1 MTEAEKILQQVIN
14 KDYTMSKDQGTIEA
28 FRSTLTGSNN
38 PIRQIA
44 DVATKSNKNMI
55 ISAALMLGAGLVL
68 KNGRLMK
75 NAASNMRNFID
86 GYYKP
91 GIGKIGK
98 SGLLVKEGIKGT
110 LKGTRKLRDI
120 NIDLAKTQTGL
131 EPAIKQSL
139 DEIIGAKNIIL
150 KNKVNWIDGNIAGKL
165 TDTARASIT
174 NLDKKLLGEINN
186 AFALKVRKE
195 GIEAAMKSSLY
206 NVIKPMATYKQ
217 YGKASGKGAFNLLA
231 KDMGIKDYEVL
242 NTGLA
247 PWKKGLKNALKT
259 GKLNVANF
267 KINQLQNPVQDIMI
281 SKQGKAA
288 FLAYEKGLM
297 KKGASVKK
305 LQQFFVDA
313 GWKPIKDSK
322 NRFSIGKGKYEQYI
336 TIKKTGKGTTHIQ
349 FTPARKGN
357 YHWGGFNGN
366 LVFNEKLHKGKVG
379 VFGTDVYDVPLDSLG
394 KLRPTT
400 LLNVSNA
407 KYLKVPTIKS
417 KKVPK
422 FTARNKVNTN
432 SYNKKVKEK
441 IVPELEEVKSKKYGI
456 PETKEYSKDVEEYFG
471 IFGKSTKDR
480 AHLSQYTRATKSWNQ
495 DVADYYKHY
504 TSVTNG
510 TATRSQILEFNK
522 ARAKLGWD
530 VIGPPVVGTA
540 ALAAYSVSDRNE
552 D

>member
-1 MTEAEKILQQVIN
+1 MTETEKILQQLAN
-14 KDYTMSKDQGTIEA
+14 KEKGSIDA
-28 FRSTLTGSNN
+28 FRSTAKKASNLATGS
-38 PIRQIA
+38 
-44 DVATKSNKNMI
+44 TKGML
-55 ISAALMLGAGLVL
+55 ISSALMLGAGLVL
-68 KNGRLMK
+68 KNGRIMR
-75 NAASNMRNFID
+75 NAASNMRNYID

-91 GIGKIGK
+91 GIGKVGQI
-98 SGLLVKEGIKGT
+98 GLLAREGFKGT
-110 LKGTRKLRDI
+110 SKGFRKLADV
-120 NIDLAKTQTGL
+120 NIDLAKTKVGL

-150 KNKVNWIDGNIAGKL
+150 KNQTNWVGGNMAGKL

-174 NLDKKLLGEINN
+174 TLDKKLLGELNN

-195 GIEAAMKSSLY
+195 GIEAAMKSPLHD
-206 NVIKPMATYKQ
+206 VIKPMATYKQ
-217 YGKASGKGAFNLLA
+217 YGKASGKGAFRKLRE
-231 KDMGIKDYEVL
+231 DMDIRDPEIL
-242 NTGLA
+242 TTGLS

-267 KINQLQNPVQDIMI
+267 KINQLQNPVQDIMM

-297 KKGASVKK
+297 KEGTHIGK
-305 LQQFFVDA
+305 LQRFFVKA

-322 NRFSIGKGKYEQYI
+322 NRFSIGKGKYEQFI

-366 LVFNEKLHKGKVG
+366 LVFNEKLHKGRVG
-379 VFGTDVYDVPLDSLG
+379 VFGTDVYDVPLDTLG

-417 KKVPK
+417 KEVPK
-422 FTARNKVNTN
+422 FTSPNKVSTN
-432 SYNKKVKEK
+432 SYNKKVEK
-441 IVPELEEVKSKKYGI
+441 IVPELEDVKTKRYGI
-456 PETKEYSKDVEEYFG
+456 KETKEYSKDVEEYFG
-471 IFGKSTKDR
+471 ILGKSTKDR
-480 AHLSQYTRATKSWNQ
+480 AHLSQYTRATKTWNQ

-510 TATRSQILEFNK
+510 TATPEQVFAFNK
-522 ARAKLGWD
+522 ARLKLGLD
-530 VIGPPVVGTA
+530 VIGPPA
-540 ALAAYSVSDRNE
+540 AGMATLKGISSLSDSE

>member
-1 MTEAEKILQQVIN
+1 MTETEKILQQLAN
-14 KDYTMSKDQGTIEA
+14 KEKGSIDA
-28 FRSTLTGSNN
+28 FRSTAKKASNLATGS
-38 PIRQIA
+38 
-44 DVATKSNKNMI
+44 TKGML
-55 ISAALMLGAGLVL
+55 ISSALMLGAGLVL
-68 KNGRLMK
+68 KNGRIMR
-75 NAASNMRNFID
+75 NAASNMRNYID

-91 GIGKIGK
+91 GIGKVGQI
-98 SGLLVKEGIKGT
+98 GLLAREGFKGT
-110 LKGTRKLRDI
+110 SKGFRKLADV
-120 NIDLAKTQTGL
+120 NIDLAKTKVGL

-150 KNKVNWIDGNIAGKL
+150 KNQTNWVGGNMAGKL

-174 NLDKKLLGEINN
+174 TLDKKLLGELNN

-195 GIEAAMKSSLY
+195 GIEAAMKSPLY
-206 NVIKPMATYKQ
+206 YVIKPMATYKQ
-217 YGKASGKGAFNLLA
+217 YGKASGKGAFRKLRE
-231 KDMGIKDYEVL
+231 DMDIRDPEIL
-242 NTGLA
+242 TTGLS

-267 KINQLQNPVQDIMI
+267 KINQLQNPVQDIMM

-297 KKGASVKK
+297 KEGTHIGK
-305 LQQFFVDA
+305 LQRFFVKA

-322 NRFSIGKGKYEQYI
+322 NRFSIGKGKYEQFI

-366 LVFNEKLHKGKVG
+366 LVFNEKLHKGRVG
-379 VFGTDVYDVPLDSLG
+379 VFGTDVYDVPLDTLG

-417 KKVPK
+417 KEVPK
-422 FTARNKVNTN
+422 FTSPNKVSTN
-432 SYNKKVKEK
+432 SYNKKVEK
-441 IVPELEEVKSKKYGI
+441 IVPELEDVKTKRYGI
-456 PETKEYSKDVEEYFG
+456 KETKEYSKDVEEYFG
-471 IFGKSTKDR
+471 ILGKSTKDR
-480 AHLSQYTRATKSWNQ
+480 AHLSQYTRATKTWNQ

-510 TATRSQILEFNK
+510 TATPEQVFAFNK
-522 ARAKLGWD
+522 ARLKLGLD
-530 VIGPPVVGTA
+530 TIGPPA
-540 ALAAYSVSDRNE
+540 AGMATLKGISSFSDNE

>member
-1 MTEAEKILQQVIN
+1 MTETEKILQQLAN
-14 KDYTMSKDQGTIEA
+14 KEKGSIDA
-28 FRSTLTGSNN
+28 FRSTAKKASNLATGS
-38 PIRQIA
+38 
-44 DVATKSNKNMI
+44 TKGML
-55 ISAALMLGAGLVL
+55 ISSALMLGAGLVL
-68 KNGRLMK
+68 KNGRIMR
-75 NAASNMRNFID
+75 NAASNMRNYID

-91 GIGKIGK
+91 GIGKFGRA
-98 SGLLVKEGIKGT
+98 GLLSKEGVKGT
-110 LKGTRKLRDI
+110 LKGGRKLADV

-150 KNKVNWIDGNIAGKL
+150 KNKSNWVGGDITNKL

-174 NLDKKLLGEINN
+174 TLDKKLLGELNN

-195 GIEAAMKSSLY
+195 GIEAAMKSPLY

-217 YGKASGKGAFNLLA
+217 YGKASGKGAFRKLRE
-231 KDMGIKDYEVL
+231 DMDIRDPEIL
-242 NTGLA
+242 TTGLS

-267 KINQLQNPVQDIMI
+267 KINQLQNPVQDIMM

-297 KKGASVKK
+297 KEGTHIGK
-305 LQQFFVDA
+305 LQRFFVKA

-322 NRFSIGKGKYEQYI
+322 NRFSIGKGKYEQFI

-366 LVFNEKLHKGKVG
+366 LVFNEKLHKGRVG
-379 VFGTDVYDVPLDSLG
+379 VFGTDVYDVPLDTLG

-422 FTARNKVNTN
+422 FTSPNKVSTN
-432 SYNKKVKEK
+432 SYNKKVEK
-441 IVPELEEVKSKKYGI
+441 IVPELEDVKTKRYGI
-456 PETKEYSKDVEEYFG
+456 KETKEYSKDVEEYFG
-471 IFGKSTKDR
+471 ILGKSTKDR
-480 AHLSQYTRATKSWNQ
+480 AHLSQYTRATKTWNQ

-510 TATRSQILEFNK
+510 TATPEQVFAFNK
-522 ARAKLGWD
+522 ARLKLGLD
-530 VIGPPVVGTA
+530 TIGPPATGMST
-540 ALAAYSVSDRNE
+540 LKGISSLSDSE

>member
-1 MTEAEKILQQVIN
+1 MTETEKILQQLAN
-14 KDYTMSKDQGTIEA
+14 KEKGSIDA
-28 FRSTLTGSNN
+28 FRSTAKKASNLATGS
-38 PIRQIA
+38 
-44 DVATKSNKNMI
+44 TKGML
-55 ISAALMLGAGLVL
+55 ISSALMLGAGLVL
-68 KNGRLMK
+68 KNGRIMR
-75 NAASNMRNFID
+75 NAASNMRNYID

-91 GIGKIGK
+91 GIGKVGQI
-98 SGLLVKEGIKGT
+98 GLLAREGFKGT
-110 LKGTRKLRDI
+110 SKGFRKLADV
-120 NIDLAKTQTGL
+120 NIDLAKTKVGL

-150 KNKVNWIDGNIAGKL
+150 KNQTNWVGGNMAGKL

-174 NLDKKLLGEINN
+174 TLDKKLLGELNN

-195 GIEAAMKSSLY
+195 GIEAAMKSPLY

-217 YGKASGKGAFNLLA
+217 YGKASGKGAFRKLRE
-231 KDMGIKDYEVL
+231 DMDIRDPEIL
-242 NTGLA
+242 TTGLS
-247 PWKKGLKNALKT
+247 PLKKGLKNALKT

-267 KINQLQNPVQDIMI
+267 KINQLQNPVQDIMM

-297 KKGASVKK
+297 KEGTHIGK
-305 LQQFFVDA
+305 LQRFFVKA

-322 NRFSIGKGKYEQYI
+322 NRFSIGKGKYEQFI

-366 LVFNEKLHKGKVG
+366 LVFNEKLHKGRVG
-379 VFGTDVYDVPLDSLG
+379 VFGTDVYDVPLDTLG

-417 KKVPK
+417 KEVPK
-422 FTARNKVNTN
+422 FTSPNKVSTN
-432 SYNKKVKEK
+432 SYNKKVEK
-441 IVPELEEVKSKKYGI
+441 IVPELEDVKTKRYGI
-456 PETKEYSKDVEEYFG
+456 KETKEYSKDVEEYFG
-471 IFGKSTKDR
+471 ILGKSTKDR
-480 AHLSQYTRATKSWNQ
+480 AHLSQYTRATKTWNQ

-510 TATRSQILEFNK
+510 TATPEQVFAFNK
-522 ARAKLGWD
+522 ARLKLGLD
-530 VIGPPVVGTA
+530 TIGPA
-540 ALAAYSVSDRNE
+540 AAGMATLKGISSFSDNE

>member
-1 MTEAEKILQQVIN
+1 MTEAEKILQQFAN
-14 KDYTMSKDQGTIEA
+14 KQEGKVDA
-28 FRSTLTGSNN
+28 FRSTAKKVSDLATGS
-38 PIRQIA
+38 
-44 DVATKSNKNMI
+44 VKGSL

-68 KNGRLMK
+68 KNGRIMR
-75 NAASNMRNFID
+75 NAASNMRNYID

-91 GIGKIGK
+91 GIGMFGRV
-98 SGLLVKEGIKGT
+98 GLLSKEGVKGT
-110 LKGTRKLRDI
+110 LKGGRKLADV
-120 NIDLAKTQTGL
+120 NIDLAKTKVGL

-150 KNKVNWIDGNIAGKL
+150 KNQTNWVGGNMAGKL

-174 NLDKKLLGEINN
+174 TLDKKLLGEVNN

-195 GIEAAMKSSLY
+195 GIEAAMKSPLHD
-206 NVIKPMATYKQ
+206 VIKPMATYKQ
-217 YGKASGKGAFNLLA
+217 YGKATGKGAFNALA

-247 PWKKGLKNALKT
+247 PWNKGLKNALKT

-267 KINQLQNPVQDIMI
+267 KINQLQNPVQDIMM

-297 KKGASVKK
+297 KKGTSVKK

-313 GWKPIKDSK
+313 GWKPYKDFK
-322 NRFSIGKGKYEQYI
+322 NKFSIGKGKYEQII

-366 LVFNEKLHKGKVG
+366 LIFNEKMHKGKVG
-379 VFGTDVYDVPLDSLG
+379 VFGTDVYDVPLDTLG

-417 KKVPK
+417 KAAPK
-422 FTARNKVNTN
+422 FTSPNKVSTN
-432 SYNKKVKEK
+432 SYNNKVEK
-441 IVPELEEVKSKKYGI
+441 IVPELEDVKTKRYGI
-456 PETKEYSKDVEEYFG
+456 KETKEYSKDVEEYFG
-471 IFGKSTKDR
+471 ILGKSTKDR

-495 DVADYYKHY
+495 DVADYYKYY
-504 TSVTNG
+504 TSVTNR
-510 TATRSQILEFNK
+510 TATPEQIMAFNK
-522 ARAKLGWD
+522 ARLKLGLD
-530 VIGPPVVGTA
+530 TIGPTA
-540 ALAAYSVSDRNE
+540 AGMATLKGISSLNE
-552 D
+552 DEG

>member
-1 MTEAEKILQQVIN
+1 MTETEKILQQLAN
-14 KDYTMSKDQGTIEA
+14 KEKGSIDA
-28 FRSTLTGSNN
+28 FRSTAKKASNLATGS
-38 PIRQIA
+38 
-44 DVATKSNKNMI
+44 TKGML
-55 ISAALMLGAGLVL
+55 ISSALMLGAGLVL
-68 KNGRLMK
+68 KNGRIMR
-75 NAASNMRNFID
+75 NAASNMRNYID

-91 GIGKIGK
+91 GIGKVGQI
-98 SGLLVKEGIKGT
+98 GLLAREGFKGT
-110 LKGTRKLRDI
+110 SKGFRKLADV
-120 NIDLAKTQTGL
+120 NIDLAKTKVGL

-150 KNKVNWIDGNIAGKL
+150 KNQTNWVGGNMAGKL

-174 NLDKKLLGEINN
+174 TLDKKLLGELNN

-195 GIEAAMKSSLY
+195 GIEAAMKSPLY

-217 YGKASGKGAFNLLA
+217 YGKASGKGAFRKLRE
-231 KDMGIKDYEVL
+231 DMDIRDPEIL
-242 NTGLA
+242 TTGLS

-267 KINQLQNPVQDIMI
+267 KINQLQNPVQDIMM

-297 KKGASVKK
+297 KEGTHIGK
-305 LQQFFVDA
+305 LQRFFVKA

-322 NRFSIGKGKYEQYI
+322 NRFSIGKGKYEQFI

-366 LVFNEKLHKGKVG
+366 LVFNEKLHKGRVG
-379 VFGTDVYDVPLDSLG
+379 VFGTDVYDVPLDTLG

-417 KKVPK
+417 KEVPK
-422 FTARNKVNTN
+422 FTSPNKVSTN
-432 SYNKKVKEK
+432 SYNKKVEK
-441 IVPELEEVKSKKYGI
+441 IVPELEDVKTKRYGI
-456 PETKEYSKDVEEYFG
+456 KETKEYSKDVEEYFG
-471 IFGKSTKDR
+471 ILGKSTKDR
-480 AHLSQYTRATKSWNQ
+480 AHLSQYTRATKTWNQ

-510 TATRSQILEFNK
+510 TATPEQVFAFNK
-522 ARAKLGWD
+522 ARLKLGLD
-530 VIGPPVVGTA
+530 TIGPA
-540 ALAAYSVSDRNE
+540 AAGMATLKGISSFSDNE

>member
-1 MTEAEKILQQVIN
+1 MTETEKILQQLAN
-14 KDYTMSKDQGTIEA
+14 KEKGSIDA
-28 FRSTLTGSNN
+28 FRSTAKKASNLATGS
-38 PIRQIA
+38 
-44 DVATKSNKNMI
+44 TKGML
-55 ISAALMLGAGLVL
+55 ISSALMLGAGLVL
-68 KNGRLMK
+68 KNGRIMR
-75 NAASNMRNFID
+75 NAASNMRNYID

-91 GIGKIGK
+91 GIGKVGQI
-98 SGLLVKEGIKGT
+98 GLLAREGFKGT
-110 LKGTRKLRDI
+110 SKGFRKLADV
-120 NIDLAKTQTGL
+120 NIDLAKTKVGL

-150 KNKVNWIDGNIAGKL
+150 KNQTNWVGGNMAGKL

-174 NLDKKLLGEINN
+174 TLDKKLLGELNN

-195 GIEAAMKSSLY
+195 GIEAAMKSPLY

-217 YGKASGKGAFNLLA
+217 YGKASGKGAFRKLRE
-231 KDMGIKDYEVL
+231 DMDIRDPEIL
-242 NTGLA
+242 TTGLS

-267 KINQLQNPVQDIMI
+267 KINQLQNPVQDIMM